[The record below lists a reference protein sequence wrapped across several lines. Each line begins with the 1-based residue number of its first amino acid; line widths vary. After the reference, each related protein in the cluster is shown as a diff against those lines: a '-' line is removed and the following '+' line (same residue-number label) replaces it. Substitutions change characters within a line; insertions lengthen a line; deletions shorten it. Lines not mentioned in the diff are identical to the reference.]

1 MRAESAGV
9 CKRRRRVAGETAA
22 PSMSSRSK
30 SYKHAGTV
38 PPTRARCCRC
48 IMHGDRKNTPL
59 VQKTMPVLPGFD
71 SPLIVSVALIGLYN
85 TLGYLLTSAFLTHKL
100 FDLFGG
106 TSFVLSV
113 WTVGFFNAQYV
124 LNCFPLLSLCQ

>member
-1 MRAESAGV
+1 
-9 CKRRRRVAGETAA
+9 
-22 PSMSSRSK
+22 
-30 SYKHAGTV
+30 
-38 PPTRARCCRC
+38 
-48 IMHGDRKNTPL
+48 
-59 VQKTMPVLPGFD
+59 MPALHGFD

-124 LNCFPLLSLCQ
+124 LNCFPLLPLCK

>member
-1 MRAESAGV
+1 
-9 CKRRRRVAGETAA
+9 
-22 PSMSSRSK
+22 
-30 SYKHAGTV
+30 
-38 PPTRARCCRC
+38 
-48 IMHGDRKNTPL
+48 
-59 VQKTMPVLPGFD
+59 MPVLPGFD